1 MNSKPPKPNSQVSIY
16 MNLQNEMEI
25 AEKYSN
31 LPYTL
36 KKLQDFTFS
45 EIKFLVG
52 GGVRTPPPP
61 PTSTRQL
68 TILLASTSFI
78 GNSNFFIC
86 PLFTVFM
93 LLIYEAIAAI
103 FWQSASYVYF
113 WVFRM

>member
-52 GGVRTPPPP
+52 GGPDPPP

-68 TILLASTSFI
+68 TILLPAMVIKTTDQQF
-78 GNSNFFIC
+78 N
-86 PLFTVFM
+86 
-93 LLIYEAIAAI
+93 
-103 FWQSASYVYF
+103 
-113 WVFRM
+113 

>member
-52 GGVRTPPPP
+52 GGGGGVRTPPP

-68 TILLASTSFI
+68 TILLTAVHI
-78 GNSNFFIC
+78 
-86 PLFTVFM
+86 
-93 LLIYEAIAAI
+93 
-103 FWQSASYVYF
+103 
-113 WVFRM
+113 

>member
-16 MNLQNEMEI
+16 MNLQNEREI

-31 LPYTL
+31 LPHTP

-52 GGVRTPPPP
+52 GGSDPPPPP

-68 TILLASTSFI
+68 TILLIFLKSAKNLQFFYSKQQNFNTI
-78 GNSNFFIC
+78 NS
-86 PLFTVFM
+86 
-93 LLIYEAIAAI
+93 LLIK
-103 FWQSASYVYF
+103 
-113 WVFRM
+113 

>member
-16 MNLQNEMEI
+16 MNHQTEMEI

-52 GGVRTPPPP
+52 GGSGPPPP
-61 PTSTRQL
+61 PPLQAL
-68 TILLASTSFI
+68 GNLLYYCYQQCILANFNA
-78 GNSNFFIC
+78 NS
-86 PLFTVFM
+86 
-93 LLIYEAIAAI
+93 
-103 FWQSASYVYF
+103 
-113 WVFRM
+113 

>member
-16 MNLQNEMEI
+16 MNLQNEI

-52 GGVRTPPPP
+52 GVRTPPYKHLATYYTTYYNTIYFEPGEL
-61 PTSTRQL
+61 RQNL
-68 TILLASTSFI
+68 SLSSSSH
-78 GNSNFFIC
+78 N
-86 PLFTVFM
+86 M
-93 LLIYEAIAAI
+93 
-103 FWQSASYVYF
+103 
-113 WVFRM
+113 

>member
-52 GGVRTPPPP
+52 GVRTPPPP
-61 PTSTRQL
+61 PPLQAL
-68 TILLASTSFI
+68 GNLLYY
-78 GNSNFFIC
+78 
-86 PLFTVFM
+86 LY
-93 LLIYEAIAAI
+93 L
-103 FWQSASYVYF
+103 
-113 WVFRM
+113 

>member
-16 MNLQNEMEI
+16 MNHQTEMEI

-52 GGVRTPPPP
+52 GGCGPP
-61 PTSTRQL
+61 PTSTWQL
-68 TILLASTSFI
+68 TILLITETKTKKTSPI
-78 GNSNFFIC
+78 LHELKMVPAQKLQAQYLFF
-86 PLFTVFM
+86 F
-93 LLIYEAIAAI
+93 
-103 FWQSASYVYF
+103 QN
-113 WVFRM
+113 

>member
-25 AEKYSN
+25 AEKYGN

-45 EIKFLVG
+45 EEKFLVG
-52 GGVRTPPPP
+52 GGGGGGPAP

-68 TILLASTSFI
+68 TILL
-78 GNSNFFIC
+78 
-86 PLFTVFM
+86 LFPN
-93 LLIYEAIAAI
+93 LC
-103 FWQSASYVYF
+103 
-113 WVFRM
+113 R

>member
-45 EIKFLVG
+45 EEKFLVG
-52 GGVRTPPPP
+52 GGPDPPPP
-61 PTSTRQL
+61 LQAL
-68 TILLASTSFI
+68 GNLLYYS
-78 GNSNFFIC
+78 
-86 PLFTVFM
+86 PLPVSHND
-93 LLIYEAIAAI
+93 I
-103 FWQSASYVYF
+103 
-113 WVFRM
+113 

>member
-52 GGVRTPPPP
+52 GGVRTPPPL
-61 PTSTRQL
+61 QAL
-68 TILLASTSFI
+68 GNLL
-78 GNSNFFIC
+78 
-86 PLFTVFM
+86 
-93 LLIYEAIAAI
+93 Y
-103 FWQSASYVYF
+103 Y
-113 WVFRM
+113 

>member
-16 MNLQNEMEI
+16 MNHQNEMEI

-45 EIKFLVG
+45 EEKFLVG
-52 GGVRTPPPP
+52 GGSGPPPP

-68 TILLASTSFI
+68 TILLQPDKIFI
-78 GNSNFFIC
+78 QGKIWNSILSNFVFI
-86 PLFTVFM
+86 FFV
-93 LLIYEAIAAI
+93 IKIA
-103 FWQSASYVYF
+103 
-113 WVFRM
+113 

>member
-16 MNLQNEMEI
+16 MNHQYEMEI

-52 GGVRTPPPP
+52 GGGPDPPP

-68 TILLASTSFI
+68 TILLIYQLNMSHI
-78 GNSNFFIC
+78 KNSRPNFFNGQKKW
-86 PLFTVFM
+86 P
-93 LLIYEAIAAI
+93 
-103 FWQSASYVYF
+103 
-113 WVFRM
+113 

>member
-16 MNLQNEMEI
+16 MNLQNEI

-31 LPYTL
+31 LPYTP

-52 GGVRTPPPP
+52 GGSGPPPPPPP

-68 TILLASTSFI
+68 TILL
-78 GNSNFFIC
+78 IC
-86 PLFTVFM
+86 DPNVD
-93 LLIYEAIAAI
+93 
-103 FWQSASYVYF
+103 
-113 WVFRM
+113 

>member
-36 KKLQDFTFS
+36 KNLQDFTFS

-61 PTSTRQL
+61 PPPPTSTRQL
-68 TILLASTSFI
+68 TILLTLSQKATH
-78 GNSNFFIC
+78 
-86 PLFTVFM
+86 
-93 LLIYEAIAAI
+93 
-103 FWQSASYVYF
+103 
-113 WVFRM
+113 

>member
-52 GGVRTPPPP
+52 GSGPPPL
-61 PTSTRQL
+61 QAL
-68 TILLASTSFI
+68 GNLL
-78 GNSNFFIC
+78 
-86 PLFTVFM
+86 
-93 LLIYEAIAAI
+93 Y
-103 FWQSASYVYF
+103 Y
-113 WVFRM
+113 

>member
-25 AEKYSN
+25 AQKYSN

-52 GGVRTPPPP
+52 GVQTPPYKH
-61 PTSTRQL
+61 
-68 TILLASTSFI
+68 LATYYTTYI
-78 GNSNFFIC
+78 
-86 PLFTVFM
+86 P
-93 LLIYEAIAAI
+93 
-103 FWQSASYVYF
+103 
-113 WVFRM
+113 

>member
-1 MNSKPPKPNSQVSIY
+1 MNSKPSKPNSQVSIY
-16 MNLQNEMEI
+16 MNLQNEM

-52 GGVRTPPPP
+52 GSGPPPPP

-68 TILLASTSFI
+68 TILLVSMDSSKLTDLYACMFCILTS
-78 GNSNFFIC
+78 
-86 PLFTVFM
+86 PL
-93 LLIYEAIAAI
+93 
-103 FWQSASYVYF
+103 
-113 WVFRM
+113 